1 MFSLTFFIYIL
12 DAVDPLVL
20 LLRCGSRDAVH
31 HVVSFHYSPIS
42 LRLTRLNQ
50 LTTVVGDVQLKTV
63 LLEKKKGDKNVLKV
77 SSKILFITLFSKN
90 SHLQVSLG
98 LLLLEC

>member
-1 MFSLTFFIYIL
+1 MTFFIYIL

-50 LTTVVGDVQLKTV
+50 LTTVVGDVQLKAV
-63 LLEKKKGDKNVLKV
+63 LLEKKGDKNILKV